1 MLRRP
6 ACWGGHCESES
17 AHARLRRLRACAT
30 DGGAH
35 PRGSSGRSGRIF
47 HKRPS
52 EDGAAF
58 GPFGEDRSKPGLG
71 ALLGGV
77 GAVLDGIYKGFI
89 DDVPERKKRNK

>member
-1 MLRRP
+1 M
-6 ACWGGHCESES
+6 C
-17 AHARLRRLRACAT
+17 
-30 DGGAH
+30 DGDH
-35 PRGSSGRSGRIF
+35 PRGSSSSGSGRSGRIV

-58 GPFGEDRSKPGLG
+58 GPFTREGRSKPGLG

-77 GAVLDGIYKGFI
+77 GALLEGIYQGFI